1 MTATACSSSAHSGT
15 IECHKATPSPGET
28 RHSSRSLSRPAPPVA
43 AVREEHSIHSAS
55 NPKGNCKNHC
65 VPTPSPNGTSRRA
78 MPRKATT
85 RKAGGGGGGSILRTA
100 LARLNDPADVAAAVA
115 VSVLLCL
122 GEVVGYPIH

>member
-1 MTATACSSSAHSGT
+1 
-15 IECHKATPSPGET
+15 
-28 RHSSRSLSRPAPPVA
+28 
-43 AVREEHSIHSAS
+43 
-55 NPKGNCKNHC
+55 
-65 VPTPSPNGTSRRA
+65 